1 MKHYFN
7 MKESNSIILGVDPG
21 TNILGFCIIH
31 VENKTIRLI
40 EMSVLQLRGFADHQ
54 QKLKQIYER
63 LQSIIDRHQPT
74 EMAIEAPFY
83 AKNPQSLLK
92 LGRAQGVAIAA
103 GVAKNLKVWEYAPK
117 KIKQSITGN
126 GNATKEQVAAMLQQI
141 LNTPVNHQFL
151 DATDALATA
160 VCHTYQ
166 QGSPQFG
173 NGQKFTSWEAF
184 LNANPSRKKAL

>member
-1 MKHYFN
+1 MK
-7 MKESNSIILGVDPG
+7 KINSIILGVDPG
-21 TNILGFCIIH
+21 TNILGFCIIQ
-31 VENKTIRLI
+31 VEDKSIRLI
-40 EMSVLQLRGFADHQ
+40 EMSVLQLKGLPDHQ

-103 GVAKNLKVWEYAPK
+103 AVAKNLKVWEYAPK

-141 LNTPVNHQFL
+141 LNIPINPKFY

-166 QGSPQFG
+166 QGTPQFG

>member
-1 MKHYFN
+1 MLAPALAPA
-7 MKESNSIILGVDPG
+7 I
-21 TNILGFCIIH
+21 
-31 VENKTIRLI
+31 
-40 EMSVLQLRGFADHQ
+40 VL
-54 QKLKQIYER
+54 
-63 LQSIIDRHQPT
+63 
-74 EMAIEAPFY
+74 
-83 AKNPQSLLK
+83 
-92 LGRAQGVAIAA
+92 AA
-103 GVAKNLKVWEYAPK
+103 AVAKNLKVWEYAPK

-141 LNTPVNHQFL
+141 LNIPINHQFL

-173 NGQKFTSWEAF
+173 NGEKFTSWEAF